1 MEWFGCRQQMKMFIS
16 KICSDDDHRVEYRNK
31 STIVSKHANTFQEI
45 QYLVHYQHLVM
56 EMHFDLLDQS
66 ISWASLCI
74 PNPSQEPPFPPSI
87 KQNHI
92 YPSPTLPLFSSTNK
106 EHLFPKDPHDHLYK
120 HNPWRPLT
128 RSSATPPESMC
139 LFSHYHRQGKWHDV
153 TE

>member
-92 YPSPTLPLFSSTNK
+92 YPSPTLPLFSSLQTKNTYS
-106 EHLFPKDPHDHLYK
+106 PKTRMTTYI
-120 HNPWRPLT
+120 NIIRGVPLPEVPLRH
-128 RSSATPPESMC
+128 RSLCAYSATITDKENGMM
-139 LFSHYHRQGKWHDV
+139 
-153 TE
+153 